1 MLPDCYYF
9 NNTRS
14 ILFSGGGNVNTQVV
28 QLNIRTSQE
37 AKEYL
42 AKKAK
47 EEGRSLNNYV
57 DQLFKRMAK
66 EEKSAGAQL

>member
-1 MLPDCYYF
+1 M
-9 NNTRS
+9 
-14 ILFSGGGNVNTQVV
+14 NTQVV

>member
-1 MLPDCYYF
+1 MLTIARFTY
-9 NNTRS
+9 
-14 ILFSGGGNVNTQVV
+14 IGGIGVNAQMV

-47 EEGRSLNNYV
+47 EDGRSLNNYV
-57 DQLFKRMAK
+57 DQLFKKMAQD
-66 EEKSAGAQL
+66 EKNLGAKA

>member
-9 NNTRS
+9 NNTRT
-14 ILFSGGGNVNTQVV
+14 ILLGGGNVNTQVV

-37 AKEYL
+37 VKEHL

-47 EEGRSLNNYV
+47 EEGRSLNNYI
-57 DQLFKRMAK
+57 DQMFKRMAK
-66 EEKSAGAQL
+66 DEKSIGAQT